1 MNVDRIVNEL
11 RNGNL
16 VITPTDTVY
25 GIMGDSKNRDVIEKV
40 YEAKKRDKRKP
51 LILLVSDID
60 MLKEYTKE
68 LNNLE
73 EELIK
78 RYMPGKLTI
87 ILKKNDKVM
96 NSITNNSEYVGI
108 RIPENKYL
116 IDIINKLGNPV
127 ISTSA
132 NLSNEE
138 VITDIHS
145 INKELLKYIS
155 FIYDGGIIKAS
166 SSTII
171 KVVDNNIEFL
181 REGELASIIK
191 SDYKLFK

>member
-60 MLKEYTKE
+60 MLKEYAKE

-96 NSITNNSEYVGI
+96 NSITNNSI
-108 RIPENKYL
+108 
-116 IDIINKLGNPV
+116 
-127 ISTSA
+127 
-132 NLSNEE
+132 
-138 VITDIHS
+138 
-145 INKELLKYIS
+145 
-155 FIYDGGIIKAS
+155 
-166 SSTII
+166 
-171 KVVDNNIEFL
+171 
-181 REGELASIIK
+181 
-191 SDYKLFK
+191 

>member
-1 MNVDRIVNEL
+1 
-11 RNGNL
+11 
-16 VITPTDTVY
+16 
-25 GIMGDSKNRDVIEKV
+25 
-40 YEAKKRDKRKP
+40 
-51 LILLVSDID
+51 
-60 MLKEYTKE
+60 
-68 LNNLE
+68 
-73 EELIK
+73 
-78 RYMPGKLTI
+78 MPGKLTI

-108 RIPENKYL
+108 RIPDNKYL

-145 INKELLKYIS
+145 INKELLEYIS